1 MSNSNRIREV
11 AVKPLTPIWTPRDS
25 VDTARLFHLEMDNA
39 ERGHRYCVRCDK
51 SQLVVRIDADG
62 VCRYCKRR
70 VRVSSMLFS
79 RSRHRRAKVMD
90 AVAVIMLMA
99 FMAVFGALMFLHAGG
114 PIG

>member
-1 MSNSNRIREV
+1 MTNIR
-11 AVKPLTPIWTPRDS
+11 PIWTPRDA
-25 VDTARLFHLEMDNA
+25 VDTAHQFHMELHNA

-79 RSRHRRAKVMD
+79 RSRFRRAKAMD
-90 AVAVIMLMA
+90 ALAVALFMA